1 MKKIKNFKIYM
12 TFYHMP
18 PVINRKETFV
28 ESFLKES
35 KQIEHFSNM
44 LQEEEEDNMNKE
56 LEYTKKLVLI
66 AKLYRKNLLT
76 EKEYEKV
83 RRRLMDNYLIIGC
96 DSR

>member
-1 MKKIKNFKIYM
+1 M
-12 TFYHMP
+12 TFYP
-18 PVINRKETFV
+18 LTPVINRKETFV
-28 ESFLKES
+28 ESFLKEL

>member
-1 MKKIKNFKIYM
+1 M
-12 TFYHMP
+12 TFYPLP

-28 ESFLKES
+28 ESFLKEL
-35 KQIEHFSNM
+35 KQIEHFSNT
-44 LQEEEEDNMNKE
+44 LQDEEEDNMNKE

-83 RRRLMDNYLIIGC
+83 RRRLMDNYLVIGC

>member
-12 TFYHMP
+12 TFYP
-18 PVINRKETFV
+18 LQPVINRKETFV
-28 ESFLKES
+28 ESFLKEL
-35 KQIEHFSNM
+35 KQIEHFSNT

-83 RRRLMDNYLIIGC
+83 RRRLMDNYMIIGC

>member
-1 MKKIKNFKIYM
+1 M
-12 TFYHMP
+12 TFYPLP

-28 ESFLKES
+28 ESFLKEL

-83 RRRLMDNYLIIGC
+83 RRRLMDNYLVIGC

>member
-1 MKKIKNFKIYM
+1 
-12 TFYHMP
+12 
-18 PVINRKETFV
+18 
-28 ESFLKES
+28 
-35 KQIEHFSNM
+35 
-44 LQEEEEDNMNKE
+44 MNKK

-76 EKEYEKV
+76 EKEYAKV

>member
-1 MKKIKNFKIYM
+1 MIFCPL
-12 TFYHMP
+12 P

-28 ESFLKES
+28 ESFLKEL
-35 KQIEHFSNM
+35 KQIEHFSNT

>member
-12 TFYHMP
+12 TFYP
-18 PVINRKETFV
+18 LTPVINRKETFV
-28 ESFLKES
+28 ESFLKEL

>member
-1 MKKIKNFKIYM
+1 M
-12 TFYHMP
+12 TFYPLP

-28 ESFLKES
+28 ESFLKEL
-35 KQIEHFSNM
+35 KQIENFSNT
-44 LQEEEEDNMNKE
+44 LQEEEGDNMNKK

-76 EKEYEKV
+76 EKEYAKV

>member
-1 MKKIKNFKIYM
+1 M
-12 TFYHMP
+12 TFYPLP

-28 ESFLKES
+28 ESFLK
-35 KQIEHFSNM
+35 QIEHFLNT
-44 LQEEEEDNMNKE
+44 LQEEEGDNMNKE

-66 AKLYRKNLLT
+66 AKLYRKNLLI

>member
-1 MKKIKNFKIYM
+1 M
-12 TFYHMP
+12 TFYPLP

-28 ESFLKES
+28 ESFLKEL
-35 KQIEHFSNM
+35 KQIEHFSNT

-83 RRRLMDNYLIIGC
+83 RRRLMDNYLVIGC

>member
-1 MKKIKNFKIYM
+1 M
-12 TFYHMP
+12 TFYPLP

-28 ESFLKES
+28 ESFLKEL
-35 KQIEHFSNM
+35 KQIEHFSNT

>member
-12 TFYHMP
+12 TFYPLP

-44 LQEEEEDNMNKE
+44 L
-56 LEYTKKLVLI
+56 
-66 AKLYRKNLLT
+66 
-76 EKEYEKV
+76 
-83 RRRLMDNYLIIGC
+83 
-96 DSR
+96 

>member
-1 MKKIKNFKIYM
+1 M
-12 TFYHMP
+12 TFYPLP

-28 ESFLKES
+28 ESFLKEL
-35 KQIEHFSNM
+35 KQIEHFSNT

-83 RRRLMDNYLIIGC
+83 RRRLMDNYMIIGC